1 MPGRTAA
8 LVGTLA
14 LIALL
19 GYLTVSVLVRDG
31 FTILVAISLLILALF
46 GFGVLGAL
54 FDRRDE

>member
-54 FDRRDE
+54 FNRPNE

>member
-8 LVGTLA
+8 LVGTLT

-19 GYLTVSVLVRDG
+19 AYLTVSVLVRDG